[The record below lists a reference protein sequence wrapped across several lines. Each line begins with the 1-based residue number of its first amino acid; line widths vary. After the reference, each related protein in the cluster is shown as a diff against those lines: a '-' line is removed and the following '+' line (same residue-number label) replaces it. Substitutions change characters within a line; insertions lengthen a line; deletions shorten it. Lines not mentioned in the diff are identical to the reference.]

1 LHASEKNRCNGI
13 SHLGPIFTRE
23 IRLYKP
29 KRLERCDLA
38 GVCHFCRK
46 TAASTLAAIGRST
59 STAAAG
65 APDASKSGDAET
77 ESFQLAFLLGILP
90 LSEHRSARDRRVM
103 SSLADL
109 QELIGFFS
117 YSREDDE
124 DSDGALSTLRDRIQ
138 RELRGQLGRSMKNL
152 RLWQDKEAIAS
163 GKLWAA
169 EIETAVA
176 QAVFFIPIITP
187 TVVRSRY
194 CRIELEAF
202 LSREAALGR
211 DDLVFPIL
219 YIRVPELEDSDR
231 QESDPVISII
241 AKRQYLDW
249 RELRHRDAN
258 SPVVKEAIDRFCANI
273 CDALN
278 RRWLS
283 PEERKQQDEAQAL
296 RLVEA
301 KRQNEEAEAK
311 RREEEARQQAQA
323 QQRAEQERRQRE
335 AEAEQRANAEAARR
349 AEEERRRGEAAAEK
363 AAAEKAAAA
372 KAAAE
377 KAAAEKAAAERAAAE
392 AAATAT
398 ADARAGLGLLWP
410 HAGDA
415 TARPETVVTAPVR
428 SPSGAGL
435 YLIVAIAALL
445 IGSIAGWTSFAG
457 LYGII
462 VDRIALISA
471 YVILYAAMSV
481 LLAAILTRNFGLPRL
496 VFAFVS
502 VYVAF
507 ILIALI
513 NTSILVSIT
522 DSSTRTVVSFLTG
535 AVAKVLFWLIV
546 AGCFLRLKE
555 VLSDK
560 TMLAI
565 AAATG
570 IVQGLGFT
578 FIFATFAVEQRP
590 FLTGAFV
597 FSITAL
603 MLTYGFGRH
612 RRNA

>member
-13 SHLGPIFTRE
+13 SHLGPIFTKE

-29 KRLERCDLA
+29 KRLERSDLA

-46 TAASTLAAIGRST
+46 TAASILSAIRRST

-65 APDASKSGDAET
+65 APDTSKSGDAET
-77 ESFQLAFLLGILP
+77 ESFQPTFLLGILP

-296 RLVEA
+296 RLAEA

-335 AEAEQRANAEAARR
+335 AEAEQHANAEAARR
-349 AEEERRRGEAAAEK
+349 AEEERRRAEAAAE
-363 AAAEKAAAA
+363 

-377 KAAAEKAAAERAAAE
+377 KAAAEKAAAEKAAAEKSAAE

-398 ADARAGLGLLWP
+398 ADAGARVGLLWP
-410 HAGDA
+410 HAGDT

-435 YLIVAIAALL
+435 YLIVAIVALL

-462 VDRIALISA
+462 VGRIALISA
-471 YVILYAAMSV
+471 YIILYAAMSV

-496 VFAFVS
+496 VVAFVS

-535 AVAKVLFWLIV
+535 AVAKVFFWLIV

-570 IVQGLGFT
+570 IIQGLGFT
-578 FIFATFAVEQRP
+578 FIFATFTVEQRP

-597 FSITAL
+597 FCITAL
-603 MLTYGFGRH
+603 MLTYGFSRH
-612 RRNA
+612 RPNA